1 MTHHYLYQVL
11 RETYQVGVVC
21 DHVLVLLAQRL
32 LRIYSRFQV
41 PFFGVVGVHLVEV
54 GHWEAGLHDVVYV
67 LFWRVEKLSYVFVA
81 FSFMVFA
88 IMPGFDCL
96 TVPLNHH
103 EVSIQQQDDFV
114 LHLFLVELD
123 RNRLRAFIVEGI

>member
-1 MTHHYLYQVL
+1 M
-11 RETYQVGVVC
+11 
-21 DHVLVLLAQRL
+21 
-32 LRIYSRFQV
+32 
-41 PFFGVVGVHLVEV
+41 HLVEV

-103 EVSIQQQDDFV
+103 EVSIQ
-114 LHLFLVELD
+114 
-123 RNRLRAFIVEGI
+123 